1 MSLGEYAS
9 LVAPKLEDN
18 EEETGSLASR
28 ESMLHNLHY
37 AKQHFSADDFT
48 YV

>member
-1 MSLGEYAS
+1 LGEHSS
-9 LVAPKLEDN
+9 LVAAKLEDS
-18 EEETGSLASR
+18 EEVSR
-28 ESMLHNLHY
+28 EAVLHNLHY